1 MRGILMYTSVYKV
14 SLFRT
19 FLGNNYGRKVTLSSI

>member
-1 MRGILMYTSVYKV
+1 MGILRYTPDYKV
-14 SLFRT
+14 SLLRT

>member
-1 MRGILMYTSVYKV
+1 MGILRYTPVYKV

-19 FLGNNYGRKVTLSSI
+19 FLGKIYGRKVTLSSI